1 MAILM
6 EEGYWANSQY
16 SIARY
21 YGGVRVKDGSDNGK
35 YHEFEIVNK
44 QGITLIELSDPGSK
58 HFVKDGMAIKPGEP
72 ADLVDVEFI
81 PFYKELGREKFIS
94 LLCDNRHATRKELKS
109 LFKDAVK
116 K

>member
-35 YHEFEIVNK
+35 YHEMEIVNK
-44 QGITLIELSDPGSK
+44 QGITLRELSDPESK
-58 HFVKDGMAIKPGEP
+58 HFVKD
-72 ADLVDVEFI
+72 
-81 PFYKELGREKFIS
+81 
-94 LLCDNRHATRKELKS
+94 
-109 LFKDAVK
+109 
-116 K
+116 